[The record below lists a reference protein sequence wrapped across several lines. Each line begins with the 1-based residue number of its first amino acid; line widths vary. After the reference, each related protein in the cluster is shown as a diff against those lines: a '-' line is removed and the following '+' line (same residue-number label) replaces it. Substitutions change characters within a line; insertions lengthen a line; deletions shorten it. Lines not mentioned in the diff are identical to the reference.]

1 MTILFNFCT
10 DFSSKSIDYKDCQL
24 TPKMKAKL
32 IHNSMEF
39 LTTPK
44 KRTIFKKII
53 KELKMSALTT
63 LIQLKT
69 RVKYRIFE
77 IKNKNF

>member
-1 MTILFNFCT
+1 
-10 DFSSKSIDYKDCQL
+10 
-24 TPKMKAKL
+24 MKAKL

-44 KRTIFKKII
+44 KRTIFKKTI
-53 KELKMSALTT
+53 KELQMSLLTT